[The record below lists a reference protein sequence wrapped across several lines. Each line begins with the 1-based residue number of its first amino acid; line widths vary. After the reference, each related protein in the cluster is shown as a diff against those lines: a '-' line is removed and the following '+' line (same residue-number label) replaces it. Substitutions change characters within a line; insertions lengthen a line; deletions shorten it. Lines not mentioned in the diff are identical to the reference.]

1 MILFRPCRCEML
13 VSVYPESTT
22 LRPSN
27 RRASDATI
35 GVFVGFVSWK
45 NMKNKLQVISKSNAT
60 KFHFLPQSW
69 QGKTTPNERKLLL
82 EGTISH
88 FHDYERKGKA
98 NFVFLH
104 TSLSFI
110 SGFRCALFFFS
121 LAQRFPKR
129 FPKRCR
135 KTLRHGK
142 LCGWMRS
149 ATGCLLVIGCVEER
163 YLSTGWLSW
172 LDTYKCIDVC
182 IYIDVFIY
190 RCV

>member
-88 FHDYERKGKA
+88 FHDYGKKGKELWVLT

-104 TSLSFI
+104 TTKSFGWI
-110 SGFRCALFFFS
+110 LMRVVFFF
-121 LAQRFPKR
+121 LAQRSPKR
-129 FPKRCR
+129 FPKRRR

-142 LCGWMRS
+142 LRGWMRS

-182 IYIDVFIY
+182 IYI
-190 RCV
+190 

>member
-35 GVFVGFVSWK
+35 GVFVRFVSWK

-69 QGKTTPNERKLLL
+69 QGTTTPNERKLLL

-88 FHDYERKGKA
+88 FHDYKRKGKKLKVST

-110 SGFRCALFFFS
+110 LGFRCIS
-121 LAQRFPKR
+121 LAQRSPKR
-129 FPKRCR
+129 FPKSSPENPSS
-135 KTLRHGK
+135 TWEIAWLD
-142 LCGWMRS
+142 
-149 ATGCLLVIGCVEER
+149 A
-163 YLSTGWLSW
+163 LSHWLSLGDW
-172 LDTYKCIDVC
+172 MCGGKISFNRVTKLAW
-182 IYIDVFIY
+182 YI
-190 RCV
+190 